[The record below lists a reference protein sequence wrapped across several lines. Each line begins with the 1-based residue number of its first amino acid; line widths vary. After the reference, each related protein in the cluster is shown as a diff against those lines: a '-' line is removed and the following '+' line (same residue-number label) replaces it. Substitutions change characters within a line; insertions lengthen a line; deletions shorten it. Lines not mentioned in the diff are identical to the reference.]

1 MMWMVPPR
9 VEKPTWQPGCQI
21 LWSEFS
27 TLGWPL
33 PRKAQALGTK
43 LPKANS
49 VQTREDS
56 REQVTTS
63 SSLQGSLQM
72 GREGDQRGTRVGL
85 WLKPMIESGRENY
98 FSLVKELIFF
108 KLKWLQITN
117 ISALYL
123 THPTQ
128 PWIGSATLS
137 LQSHF
142 LASFFLSFL
151 PSLMAWDTR
160 EPMAFPKASLM
171 GSTPGGCSRTLWGRA
186 GYLCHGNVPTGHRV

>member
-1 MMWMVPPR
+1 MVPPR
-9 VEKPTWQPGCQI
+9 GEKPTWQPGCQI
-21 LWSEFS
+21 LWSEFL

-72 GREGDQRGTRVGL
+72 GRKGGQRGTRVGL

-98 FSLVKELIFF
+98 FSLVKELIF
-108 KLKWLQITN
+108 
-117 ISALYL
+117 
-123 THPTQ
+123 
-128 PWIGSATLS
+128 LS
-137 LQSHF
+137 
-142 LASFFLSFL
+142 
-151 PSLMAWDTR
+151 
-160 EPMAFPKASLM
+160 
-171 GSTPGGCSRTLWGRA
+171 
-186 GYLCHGNVPTGHRV
+186 